1 MGKYIASF
9 LNVLHSAESLI
20 KTPAGNNGKFLG
32 EMVNAKEKIILTL
45 IFMTFFF
52 FHPSYLFSPPFSVY
66 KFWNY
71 SPLHIYI
78 LFLKFKCA

>member
-45 IFMTFFF
+45 IFMTFF
-52 FHPSYLFSPPFSVY
+52 LLSP
-66 KFWNY
+66 
-71 SPLHIYI
+71 
-78 LFLKFKCA
+78 